1 MVQQFVKDKI
11 KAVHPFP
18 YVDKC
23 LSIADWNDPMWNTE
37 GFNPSIS
44 QAVKNHYEGELKN
57 LEAERMIAKP
67 TEQDLLGAKQHA
79 QWLYDKSE
87 MHDTSD
93 MLPIRFGIQSVK
105 MCLSLSQD
113 GEIQPIAGTKR
124 KASKSKGDAD
134 GQSDAEEQQHE
145 EYIAPLMCAKEN
157 DPPKRTTR
165 SVTRLRS
172 CNASSIV
179 QLSGA
184 Y

>member
-1 MVQQFVKDKI
+1 M
-11 KAVHPFP
+11 
-18 YVDKC
+18 
-23 LSIADWNDPMWNTE
+23 T
-37 GFNPSIS
+37 
-44 QAVKNHYEGELKN
+44 
-57 LEAERMIAKP
+57 AKP
-67 TEQDLLGAKQHA
+67 TEQEIFPVWAKQHA
-79 QWLYDKSE
+79 QWLYDRSE

-93 MLPIRFGIQSVK
+93 MLPIRLRIQSMK
-105 MCLSLSQD
+105 MYWRVSQD
-113 GEIQPIAGTKR
+113 GEMHSIAGTKN
-124 KASKSKGDAD
+124 KVSKSEGDAD